1 TPLCRLKLAQPGP
14 HRCCIN
20 WAMQADAGARPSGSG
35 RLRWLAADPALR
47 QGPAARPSSGR
58 AGGRAKLL
66 QQTDGMD
73 QLERIEHLVRQVSL
87 LPGPGDANVPK
98 HAHGDAALSSESPA
112 DVVEERSAR
121 CCNGLRNLHRPVR
134 VPLSEVLAQIAR
146 D

>member
-1 TPLCRLKLAQPGP
+1 GAV
-14 HRCCIN
+14 
-20 WAMQADAGARPSGSG
+20 QADTGARPSGSG
-35 RLRWLAADPALR
+35 RLRWPAAYPALR

-87 LPGPGDANVPK
+87 PGPGDANVPK

-121 CCNGLRNLHRPVR
+121 CCNGLRNLHLPVR

-146 D
+146 PVRPARGVEAAFRRRSRIL